1 MNQKN
6 QRKSEQIV
14 QIFQL
19 NDNHISENAIQ

>member
-19 NDNHISENAIQ
+19 NDNHVSENAIQ